1 MYLPLPSWGNWD
13 RDKESGFSLRA
24 KSYSGQ
30 LLCPY
35 VGCAICFNLNTKKLW
50 KMEEKNHLQ
59 MSSFQAVEIIL
70 PLKGVKFCFLSVKN
84 A

>member
-1 MYLPLPSWGNWD
+1 M
-13 RDKESGFSLRA
+13 A
-24 KSYSGQ
+24 KLYSGQ
-30 LLCPY
+30 LMCPY
-35 VGCAICFNLNTKKLW
+35 VGCAICFNLNTKKM
-50 KMEEKNHLQ
+50 MEDERKKHLQ

>member
-1 MYLPLPSWGNWD
+1 M
-13 RDKESGFSLRA
+13 KKGFSLRA
-24 KSYSGQ
+24 KLHSGQ
-30 LLCPY
+30 LMWPY
-35 VGCAICFNLNTKKLW
+35 VGYAICFNLNTKKLW
-50 KMEEKNHLQ
+50 KMREKKNHLQ

>member
-1 MYLPLPSWGNWD
+1 MEDGGGDGN
-13 RDKESGFSLRA
+13 
-24 KSYSGQ
+24 
-30 LLCPY
+30 
-35 VGCAICFNLNTKKLW
+35 
-50 KMEEKNHLQ
+50 LQ

>member
-1 MYLPLPSWGNWD
+1 M
-13 RDKESGFSLRA
+13 REGFSLTA
-24 KSYSGQ
+24 KLYSGQ
-30 LLCPY
+30 LMWPY
-35 VGCAICFNLNTKKLW
+35 IGCAICFNLNTQKLW
-50 KMEEKNHLQ
+50 KMRGGKKHLQ